1 MKMPSNFAR
10 WTLLAAVMAA
20 SSRPVIA
27 RAETERPATF
37 EAVAAASG
45 AGGGES
51 NEDLAKKTQNPVA
64 DLISVP
70 FQNNFDFGVGPEDR
84 TVWNLNIQP
93 VIPFHLN
100 ERWNLV
106 TRTILPVNHIPQLA
120 PRLESASGIGDLNP
134 SFFLSPAGAETFV
147 WGLGPTMTFPTASDR
162 QLGKGN
168 WSMGPAAVGLFIKGP
183 WVVGALANHQWSFAG
198 WGKRSTNAFLLQ
210 PFLNYNFKGGWYLT
224 SSPIITGN
232 FSVGSGD
239 HWVLPLGGGGGKI
252 VRLGKVPF
260 NISLAAYGNV
270 VTPTDGP
277 GWQLRF
283 QVAALFPE

>member
-1 MKMPSNFAR
+1 MNMPADFAR
-10 WTLLAAVMAA
+10 WIILAAVMVA
-20 SSRPVIA
+20 SGRPVIA
-27 RAETERPATF
+27 RAQTERPATF

-70 FQNNFDFGVGPEDR
+70 FQNNFDFGVGPEER

-93 VIPFHLN
+93 VIPFHLT

-106 TRTILPVNHIPQLA
+106 TRTILPVNHVPQLA
-120 PRLESASGIGDLNP
+120 PRGESVSGIGDLNP
-134 SFFLSPAGAETFV
+134 SFFLSPADAKTFV
-147 WGLGPTMTFPTASDR
+147 WGVGPTMTFPTASDR

-183 WVVGALANHQWSFAG
+183 WVVGALANQQWSFAG
-198 WGKRSTNAFLLQ
+198 WGKRPTNAFLLQ

-239 HWVLPLGGGGGKI
+239 HWVVPLGGGGGKI
-252 VRLGKVPF
+252 VRLGAVPF

-277 GWQLRF
+277 DWQLRF